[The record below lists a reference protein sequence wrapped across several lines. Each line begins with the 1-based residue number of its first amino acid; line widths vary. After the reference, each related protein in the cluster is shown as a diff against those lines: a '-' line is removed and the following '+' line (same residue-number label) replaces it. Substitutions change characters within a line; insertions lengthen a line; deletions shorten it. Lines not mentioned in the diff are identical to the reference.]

1 MDEWTSDSLSCEDA
15 KRLLQGIIIL
25 VMLFC
30 SIVVAIVCSFINA
43 ILSIRFQLEMRFA
56 FTVIESVFS
65 LGGMIVVPQKHR
77 GSVTS
82 HYNSG
87 FFITTN
93 NYPDF
98 GGGRDGEAIKRRLC
112 VFDTKALKRK
122 DASVSG
128 KLNDKHLN
136 LSIEIYEFPF
146 PEVLKQTDGELY
158 INDKNYFP
166 CIL

>member
-1 MDEWTSDSLSCEDA
+1 MKA
-15 KRLLQGIIIL
+15 
-25 VMLFC
+25 
-30 SIVVAIVCSFINA
+30 
-43 ILSIRFQLEMRFA
+43 
-56 FTVIESVFS
+56 FS

-98 GGGRDGEAIKRRLC
+98 GGGRDGEAIKRRLS

-128 KLNDKHLN
+128 TLRRNYLI
-136 LSIEIYEFPF
+136 L
-146 PEVLKQTDGELY
+146 VLV
-158 INDKNYFP
+158 IV
-166 CIL
+166 